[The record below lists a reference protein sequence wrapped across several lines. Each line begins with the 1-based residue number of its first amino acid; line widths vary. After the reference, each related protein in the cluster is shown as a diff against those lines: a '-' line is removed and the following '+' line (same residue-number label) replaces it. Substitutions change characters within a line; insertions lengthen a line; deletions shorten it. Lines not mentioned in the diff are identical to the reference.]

1 LILSHSYRKPV
12 VFCSRTE
19 MNTTKS
25 SQTREHN
32 SKVNLR
38 ILLAALWIS
47 HFLLWTF
54 GDMLSL
60 LQETSEPITE
70 TVFLIIAPSLAI
82 AQTLMIV
89 YSLRGEPKYVRY
101 LNLVVPLAFL
111 LFNIGYLA
119 ESSESWNYLL
129 GSAYTVFNV
138 LTIWN
143 AWKWQLQG
151 TSDDSMNTGSD

>member
-1 LILSHSYRKPV
+1 
-12 VFCSRTE
+12 
-19 MNTTKS
+19 MNKTTS
-25 SQTREHN
+25 SQNLVPN
-32 SKVNLR
+32 SKVNAR
-38 ILLAALWIS
+38 IVFSALWIS
-47 HFLLWTF
+47 HFLLWSF

-60 LQETSEPITE
+60 LQETAEPITE

-111 LFNIGYLA
+111 LFNLGYLA
-119 ESSESWNYLL
+119 ESSEIWNYLL
-129 GSAYTVFNV
+129 GSTYTVFNL

-151 TSDDSMNTGSD
+151 TSDDILDTRSD